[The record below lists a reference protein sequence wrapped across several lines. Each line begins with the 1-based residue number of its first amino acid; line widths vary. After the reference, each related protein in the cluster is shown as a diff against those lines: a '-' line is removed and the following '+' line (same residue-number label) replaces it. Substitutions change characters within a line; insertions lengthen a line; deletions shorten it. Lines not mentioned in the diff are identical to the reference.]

1 MPLHCFSKEESKVRD
16 EERIN
21 RTKNYKTISKI
32 NTDKSL
38 SLKIS
43 KILLLLIELSEN
55 LPRKMKRL
63 PISKTW
69 CKFTKVQT

>member
-1 MPLHCFSKEESKVRD
+1 MPMHCFSKEESKVRD

-43 KILLLLIELSEN
+43 KILLLIIELSEN

-69 CKFTKVQT
+69 CKITKDQT